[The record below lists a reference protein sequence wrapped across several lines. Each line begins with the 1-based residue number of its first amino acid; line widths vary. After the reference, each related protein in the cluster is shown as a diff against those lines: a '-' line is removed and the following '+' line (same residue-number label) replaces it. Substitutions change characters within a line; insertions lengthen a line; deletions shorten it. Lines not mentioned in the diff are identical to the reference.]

1 MGRKSIDFGPTF
13 DDPMSANS
21 SLKIKIKLLS
31 CGFCVFNPQN
41 SQICTIFSKISWVGP
56 PDPHNWEGGKPL
68 PQTPSTRVYR
78 PTFSELPECWVLI
91 VDHVVR
97 VQGYRPTVFYPKPST
112 RHAVYATLATQC
124 EKADIPSL
132 LYLPSDAQL
141 VADSHSLV
149 VDAIFG
155 VGYEPPM
162 TSDFAAIVQ
171 TIIRSKVPVVSIDVP
186 SGRLACLAINQSIN
200 QSIKTAY
207 IAPCY
212 VANEAHIART
222 WLRF

>member
-1 MGRKSIDFGPTF
+1 M
-13 DDPMSANS
+13 
-21 SLKIKIKLLS
+21 
-31 CGFCVFNPQN
+31 
-41 SQICTIFSKISWVGP
+41 
-56 PDPHNWEGGKPL
+56 
-68 PQTPSTRVYR
+68 
-78 PTFSELPECWVLI
+78 
-91 VDHVVR
+91 
-97 VQGYRPTVFYPKPST
+97 FYPKPST

-162 TSDFAAIVQ
+162 SSDFAAIVQ

-186 SGRLACLAINQSIN
+186 SGQSA
-200 QSIKTAY
+200 S
-207 IAPCY
+207 
-212 VANEAHIART
+212 
-222 WLRF
+222 